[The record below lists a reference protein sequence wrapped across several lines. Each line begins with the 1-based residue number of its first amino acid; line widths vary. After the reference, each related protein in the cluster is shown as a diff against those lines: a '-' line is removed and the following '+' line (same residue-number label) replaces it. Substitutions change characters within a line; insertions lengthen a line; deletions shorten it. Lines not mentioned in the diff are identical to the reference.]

1 MNKEVKEELKEFIF
15 QAIQAGKSESS
26 NLASDIARKI
36 REGNSDTV
44 KRLDDLTNL
53 VKNHIEH
60 DKEWKFETDNWKKT
74 IDDWIANSTPAI
86 TAVNKTRTFGSVTS
100 QIGSALLKWGSVGT
114 LVYGIY
120 IAIKKRFL

>member
-44 KRLDDLTNL
+44 KRLDNLTNL
-53 VKNHIEH
+53 VKTHIEH
-60 DKEWKFETDNWKKT
+60 DKEWKETYTPYIKGLASISDGGKT
-74 IDDWIANSTPAI
+74 IGKIIVFMA
-86 TAVNKTRTFGSVTS
+86 
-100 QIGSALLKWGSVGT
+100 SVGGEI
-114 LVYGIY
+114 L
-120 IAIKKRFL
+120 AIKKWFL

>member
-44 KRLDDLTNL
+44 KRLDSITVTFSNFSSYITCKVTHFKQHLNKLSLLRNL
-53 VKNHIEH
+53 K
-60 DKEWKFETDNWKKT
+60 
-74 IDDWIANSTPAI
+74 
-86 TAVNKTRTFGSVTS
+86 G
-100 QIGSALLKWGSVGT
+100 
-114 LVYGIY
+114 
-120 IAIKKRFL
+120 IKKK